1 MYLALWKW
9 DFSWMCVPVFFFLFV
24 SLLFFSIPWGH
35 SLISIESTES
45 IFPRSCSKQSMTP
58 LGSRKLQQ
66 VWHFLLLTFASVG
79 ERIEEKKKHEVWRKL
94 WYPRERKPWI
104 CFFFNSFL
112 KMFCF
117 FFLLVFF
124 MLFPYFFF
132 SIYSTVDLF
141 WLPSPWDIILD
152 LLICFD

>member
-1 MYLALWKW
+1 
-9 DFSWMCVPVFFFLFV
+9 V
-24 SLLFFSIPWGH
+24 H

-79 ERIEEKKKHEVWRKL
+79 ERIEEKKKTRGMAKVMISKRK
-94 WYPRERKPWI
+94 KTVD
-104 CFFFNSFL
+104 FNSFI

-117 FFLLVFF
+117 FF
-124 MLFPYFFF
+124 
-132 SIYSTVDLF
+132 S
-141 WLPSPWDIILD
+141 
-152 LLICFD
+152 